1 MDGVRERGF
10 TLPELL
16 APAGSLEKLKIAVR
30 YGADAV
36 YLGSGSYSLRA
47 HAVMGPEEL
56 ALGVAHAHE
65 HGVKAYV
72 TVNIMA
78 HNRDLVELPAYL
90 ALLREIGVDGL
101 IIADPGV
108 FALARRLVP
117 ELPIHLST
125 QANVTNRESAL
136 FWQGQ
141 GAERVNLARELGLAE
156 IREIREAVRL
166 KLELFVHGA
175 ICISYSGRC
184 TMSLYLTGRDANL
197 GECAHPCRY
206 RYSLVEEK
214 RPGQYFPVEEDA
226 RGAYIFNSKDLC
238 LLHRLPELIAAG
250 ADSLKLEGRM
260 KSVYYVG
267 AIVRLYRAA
276 LDHIKAEIDR
286 QGVEHLAAITL
297 PPAFS
302 EELAKIGS
310 RGYTENFFVQ
320 TPGQEDMLHQGVEY
334 RPSHAPV
341 GLIREQGAAPVLE
354 TRNPIDLGDT
364 LEYLDQ
370 GLTNVRVRVTSM
382 TDAEGESIVRANPN
396 SLIRLHTEPALPQA
410 TPLGLLRKGVTA
422 RQ

>member
-1 MDGVRERGF
+1 MEGGF
-10 TLPELL
+10 ALPELL
-16 APAGSLEKLKIAVR
+16 APAGTLEKLKIAVR

-36 YLGSGSYSLRA
+36 YLGSGIYSLRA
-47 HAVMGPEEL
+47 HAVMGPEDL
-56 ALGVAHAHE
+56 ALGVAYAHG

-90 ALLREIGVDGL
+90 SLLREIKVDGL

-117 ELPIHLST
+117 ELPIHIST
-125 QANVTNRESAL
+125 QANITNQESAL

-156 IREIREAVRL
+156 IREIREVVRL

-197 GECAHPCRY
+197 GQCAHPCRY
-206 RYSLVEEK
+206 RYALVEEK
-214 RPGQYFPVEEDA
+214 RPGQYFPVEEDE

-238 LLHRLPELIAAG
+238 LLHRLPQLISAG

-276 LDHIKAEIDR
+276 LDHIKAETDR
-286 QGVEHLAAITL
+286 HGKECLPAIHL

-310 RGYTENFFVQ
+310 RGYTENFFSQ
-320 TPGQEDMLHQGVEY
+320 APGQADMLHQGVEY

-341 GLIREQGAAPVLE
+341 GLIREQGAAPLIE
-354 TRNPIDLGDT
+354 TRNPIDVGDT

-370 GLTNVRVRVTSM
+370 GLHNVPLRVMAM
-382 TDAEGESIVRANPN
+382 TDAEGVSIPRANPN
-396 SLIRLHTEPALPQA
+396 AVIRLHCQPALDQA
-410 TPLGLLRKGVTA
+410 RPLGLLRKRATA
-422 RQ
+422 

>member
-1 MDGVRERGF
+1 MDGGRERGF